1 MILLINSFICSL
13 ACFYVSSKIFK
24 FQIDYKKKDYWI
36 VVFINTLLITLS
48 FVITTHF
55 LRVIFNYIIL
65 LILNKYYFNKHF
77 FEVMLGS
84 FFTFV
89 VITISEILM
98 AIMLV
103 SVFKIEITQLSESY
117 IGQFYI
123 NIIISIIM
131 VLIVNVRESGRFFKV
146 FSDNIKTNGLEGI
159 APLVLITIVI
169 YAALLYYIYYQINGI
184 TVMILSIILITII
197 CVLLMAVLKE
207 KNYSVNLK
215 KEYEELI
222 NNLNEYEK
230 ILEKYRLTNHE
241 NINNFIIIKGML
253 EKNESDVIKQIDE
266 IIGNKQRDDNEIL
279 FKTRKLP
286 TGGLQGLVY
295 QKMLTMKENNII
307 CNLEISKHIKV
318 EKMKTL
324 EFELNKKICT
334 IAGIFID
341 NAIEAV
347 VDLNKKNI
355 GLYLYMENN
364 ELCFSISN
372 NFSGVINL
380 DKIDNIG
387 YSSKGKGRGY
397 GLGLV
402 KKIVDK
408 DERIIIKR
416 EIIRD
421 SFKQIIK
428 IKM

>member
-1 MILLINSFICSL
+1 MILLINSFIFSL

-24 FQIDYKKKDYWI
+24 FKIDYKKKDYWI

-55 LRVIFNYIIL
+55 LRVVFNYIIL
-65 LILNKYYFNKHF
+65 LILNKYYFNKPF
-77 FEVMLGS
+77 FELMLGS

-89 VITISEILM
+89 VITVSEIFM

-131 VLIVNVRESGRFFKV
+131 VLIVNVRESGRFFKI
-146 FSDNIKTNGLEGI
+146 FSDNVKTKGLEGI
-159 APLVLITIVI
+159 APLVLIIIVI

-184 TVMILSIILITII
+184 TVMILSVILITII
-197 CVLLMAVLKE
+197 CVLLMTVLKE

-222 NNLNEYEK
+222 SNLNEYEK
-230 ILEKYRLTNHE
+230 VLEKYRLTNHE

-253 EKNESDVIKQIDE
+253 EKNESDVVKQIDE
-266 IIGNKQRDDNEIL
+266 IICNKQQDDNEIL
-279 FKTRKLP
+279 FKTKKLP

-295 QKMLTMKENNII
+295 QKMLIMKEKNII
-307 CNLEISKHIKV
+307 CNLEISKHINAK
-318 EKMKTL
+318 KMKTL
-324 EFELNKKICT
+324 ESELNKKICT
-334 IAGIFID
+334 IVGIFID

-347 VDLNKKNI
+347 VDLNKKNV

-372 NFSGVINL
+372 NFSGIINL